1 MNFDPEH
8 NLSLPLSCPYRRH
21 IATAVLGVSSQPW
34 SSLFCSIDLEFSG
47 IKSTITTQKLG
58 LTCVQVDGSDYKTQS
73 YSFMVTPFLSFLDNA
88 STRQARTRDLERRLI
103 FSASSMEMLMNTG
116 FNFHQALKTGVPYLS
131 RQEQDRLQSNDL
143 IERNVQ
149 RKLGVKLPGQFA
161 NIVIEQA
168 EKPWYEKQKKR
179 ISEWIINGMAKTLLC
194 YPEECYQIT
203 NRHRDMAISII
214 PENLAVTIIRD
225 CKNNCLTLKKQAQAM
240 RQDVQHCIGLRLI
253 IEALAGNPNLGTY
266 LDCHWYG
273 HRHASHNVH
282 VCDEDMAA
290 MSEATSTLQDL
301 CDEYSTLPQTNPEF
315 PYLVGHN
322 ILWDLAFLHQCFVRD
337 LPKCYDEFQTSIHS
351 MFPRILD
358 TKVMTSTI
366 DSTLTN
372 YSLTSIWRRISNT
385 VPEIKVEIPYDAFQC
400 GVAHDAAYDSYITA
414 CVAISI
420 IREHTGQRLGDWNGD
435 NLKEFRNRLGLRNDA

>member
-1 MNFDPEH
+1 MEVNAANFPE
-8 NLSLPLSCPYRRH
+8 LLPQILTH
-21 IATAVLGVSSQPW
+21 IK

-58 LTCVQVDGSDYKTQS
+58 LTCVKVDGSDYKTQS

-161 NIVIEQA
+161 KIVIEQA

-179 ISEWIINGMAKTLLC
+179 ISEWIINGM
-194 YPEECYQIT
+194 
-203 NRHRDMAISII
+203 
-214 PENLAVTIIRD
+214 
-225 CKNNCLTLKKQAQAM
+225 TLKKQAQAM

-400 GVAHDAAYDSYITA
+400 GVAHDAAYDSYVTA

-435 NLKEFRNRLGLRNDA
+435 NLKEFRNRLGLRNDT

>member
-1 MNFDPEH
+1 MEVNTANFPE
-8 NLSLPLSCPYRRH
+8 LLPQILTH
-21 IATAVLGVSSQPW
+21 IK

-47 IKSTITTQKLG
+47 IKASITTQKLG

-88 STRQARTRDLERRLI
+88 STRQARSRDLERRLV

-116 FNFHQALKTGVPYLS
+116 FNFHQALKNGVPYLS
-131 RQEQDRLQSNDL
+131 RQEQDILQSNDI

-149 RKLGVKLPGQFA
+149 RKLGVKLPGQFT

-168 EKPWYEKQKKR
+168 EKPWYDKQKKH

-203 NRHRDMAISII
+203 NRHRDMALSII
-214 PENLAVTIIRD
+214 PENLTVTIIRD
-225 CKNNCLTLKKQAQAM
+225 CKNNCLVIRHHKREDLDEALKKQAQAM
-240 RQDVQHCIGLRLI
+240 RQDIQHCIGLRLI
-253 IEALAGNPNLGTY
+253 IEALAGNPNLGAY

-273 HRHASHNVH
+273 HRHASYNVH
-282 VCDEDMAA
+282 ACGGDTAT

-301 CDEYSTLPQTNPEF
+301 CDEYSTLSQKKQEF

-322 ILWDLAFLHQCFVRD
+322 ILWDLAFLHQCFVRE
-337 LPKCYDEFQTSIHS
+337 LPKCYDEFLTSIRS

-358 TKVMTSTI
+358 TKVMASTI
-366 DSTLTN
+366 DSALTN
-372 YSLTSIWRRISNT
+372 YSLTSIWRRISNK

-400 GVAHDAAYDSYITA
+400 GVAHDAAYDSKTRIESFFFY
-414 CVAISI
+414 
-420 IREHTGQRLGDWNGD
+420 
-435 NLKEFRNRLGLRNDA
+435 K